1 MKIIPFR
8 LWYDLL
14 CMATN
19 IHIHK
24 YASLDN
30 YNQMFFT
37 SLNIIYKFIIG
48 HFHITGWTNRYRT
61 NKSSQTNKSSDVQ
74 TGQTNFSMNKL
85 SDICLSGKMIFPRR
99 FGRGDQ
105 QVNDSTT

>member
-1 MKIIPFR
+1 MPDNLSVQTICLSSSVKT
-8 LWYDLL
+8 
-14 CMATN
+14 MAV
-19 IHIHK
+19 
-24 YASLDN
+24 
-30 YNQMFFT
+30 FT
-37 SLNIIYKFIIG
+37 LQDEQIV
-48 HFHITGWTNRYRT
+48 WMD
-61 NKSSQTNKSSDVQ
+61 KSSQINKSSDVQ